1 MAHDSN
7 VTRSYRETLS
17 LLYLAFVALRYH
29 CERILVLKVTENP
42 SAKGEIK
49 WYSKGDE
56 FFSLFLIV
64 FAWRV
69 MAPKFAGWRVIEPK
83 LSAWRGTGH
92 HNVMCDLLF
101 YKWVTRDLQ
110 DLLIRF
116 LWLSNALWPRR
127 IPPGHGSASDRI
139 QRDQKVSE
147 SIEWKIWK
155 VVDLNYP
162 DGWNGNRRNSFGV
175 ISCRPRKL

>member
-1 MAHDSN
+1 M
-7 VTRSYRETLS
+7 
-17 LLYLAFVALRYH
+17 
-29 CERILVLKVTENP
+29 ILVLKNNRKP
-42 SAKGEIK
+42 LRKRGNQMIFQ
-49 WYSKGDE
+49 GGLI
-56 FFSLFLIV
+56 FSLFLMV

-162 DGWNGNRRNSFGV
+162 DGWNGNRRYSFGV